1 VGDTD
6 ALKQR
11 AWVNPSGGHIGRNR
25 EWSDAQIFETVI
37 TPWFAR
43 RLK

>member
-1 VGDTD
+1 VGDTGG
-6 ALKQR
+6 LR
-11 AWVNPSGGHIGRNR
+11 LRTWVSASGGHIGRNR
-25 EWSDAQIFETVI
+25 EWSDAQFFESVI